1 MLLDFNIQGVSIFG
15 ATLPLDSH
23 VQNNYAALLPFQMKD
38 VAAVRQQEFIAGR
51 YCAIKASKELGIHLE
66 SLPVAKTREPVWP
79 QDIVGSISHSKLLAL
94 SCISLAKNY
103 DSLGIDAE
111 EVLSESVA
119 RDVQETIA
127 SSAEVSLLNKS
138 YFLKELTILFSAK
151 EALYKALFPLTRE
164 FIDFKEVKLRGLD
177 TEKRTFEL
185 VLDSSNLKLSKF
197 LGSYHGSYQEVGD
210 TIVTLVAIKP
220 E

>member
-23 VQNNYAALLPFQMKD
+23 VQNQYAALLPLQMKD

-51 YCAIKASKELGIHLE
+51 YCAFKASKELGIHLE
-66 SLPVAKTREPVWP
+66 SLPSAKTREPVWP

-94 SCISLAKNY
+94 SCISLAVNY

-111 EVLSESVA
+111 EILSESVA
-119 RDVQETIA
+119 ESVQETIA
-127 SSAEVSLLNKS
+127 TSDEAALLNK
-138 YFLKELTILFSAK
+138 KFSAK
-151 EALYKALFPLTRE
+151 EAFYKALFPLTRE
-164 FIDFKEVKLRGLD
+164 FIDFKEVKLLALD

-197 LGSYHGSYQEVGD
+197 LGNYSGSYQQVGD
-210 TIVTLVAIKP
+210 TIVTLVTIKP